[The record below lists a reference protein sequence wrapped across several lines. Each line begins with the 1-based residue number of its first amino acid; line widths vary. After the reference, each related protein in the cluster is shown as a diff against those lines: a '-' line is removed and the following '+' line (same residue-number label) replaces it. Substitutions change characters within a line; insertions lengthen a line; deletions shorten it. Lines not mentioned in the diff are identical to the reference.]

1 MVKKELS
8 VRERRKIFEDTICIV
23 AKTQKLSAS
32 GREDRALASLV
43 RGQIDKCTNIIAT
56 SLGYRE
62 SVIENDDG
70 IKNKV
75 YTSIIGQSEQT
86 ISKDLFTALVQ
97 RLPKEKALKET
108 MWKAAVKNDKKAIA
122 IFNEMVA

>member
-23 AKTQKLSAS
+23 AKTQKLSTS

-62 SVIENDDG
+62 SVIESDG

-122 IFNEMVA
+122 IFNEMVV